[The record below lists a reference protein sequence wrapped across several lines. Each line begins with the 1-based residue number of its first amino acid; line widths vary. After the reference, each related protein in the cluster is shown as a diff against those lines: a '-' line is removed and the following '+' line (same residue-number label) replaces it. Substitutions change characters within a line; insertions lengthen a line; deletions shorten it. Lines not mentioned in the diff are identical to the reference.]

1 MSDLKKNA
9 YEMAQVVGAVHSSKK
24 GSKGRIDPDMMFN
37 LHFETYYK
45 YLNILEGGE
54 F

>member
-1 MSDLKKNA
+1 MTELKNNA
-9 YEMAQVVGAVHSSKK
+9 YEMAKIVIAVHPSEK
-24 GSKGRIDPDMMFN
+24 GSKGRIDEDMMFN
-37 LHFETYYK
+37 LHFESYYK